1 MITVFIVLAVVAL
14 LCTIFE
20 DIININ
26 KAKTTL
32 FIGTLSWVLFYIS
45 ALEELPHEVISERF
59 AENLLEIATLWLF
72 LMAAMTFVAYL
83 NSKNIIRHLVQE
95 FLPPRMHERTLLLL
109 IGGFAFTFSMLADN
123 ITTTLITLAI
133 YSSVEMPAHKRI
145 KYAALIVFAVNSGGV
160 GLVTGE
166 VTTLMIFLAG
176 KVSIVDLLALILPSL
191 LAVIVLALMLFPGLN
206 RYVDFEHHDY
216 VFTRRDRF
224 IMGMFLATI
233 LMTVF
238 FNVGFGIPPVLTFL
252 FGLSCMFLLDEWFK
266 SSPDDEPI
274 LHYIREIHFDT
285 LLFFLGVLLIV
296 GILQEIGLL
305 FELTKLYDLMPMAWA
320 NFAMGVL
327 SSLIDN
333 VPMTAAVI
341 KADVPMSEL
350 DWLALTY
357 ATGVGGSV
365 LVIGSA
371 AGIIT
376 MGKMQEVTFAAYGRL
391 FLPLL
396 AAYGFGYVANLWF
409 TRWVLH

>member
-1 MITVFIVLAVVAL
+1 MTTVFIVLAIVAL
-14 LCTIFE
+14 LATIFE
-20 DIININ
+20 DIIHIN

-32 FIGTLSWVLFYIS
+32 FIGTLSWVLYYVT
-45 ALEELPHEVISERF
+45 ALENVPHEVISERF
-59 AENLLEIATLWLF
+59 ADNLLEIATLWLF

-83 NSKNIIRHLVQE
+83 NSRNIIRHLVQE
-95 FLPPRMHERTLLLL
+95 VLPPRMHERTLLLL
-109 IGGFAFTFSMLADN
+109 IGGFAFVFSMLADN
-123 ITTTLITLAI
+123 ITTTLITLAV
-133 YSSVEMPAHKRI
+133 YSSVDMPAHKRI

-176 KVSIVDLLALILPSL
+176 KVSITDLLALVLPSL
-191 LAVIVLALMLFPGLN
+191 LAVLLLALMLFPGLN

-216 VFTRRDRF
+216 VFTHRDRF
-224 IMGMFLATI
+224 IMGAFLITI
-233 LMTVF
+233 LLTLVL
-238 FNVGFGIPPVLTFL
+238 NIGFDVPPVLTFL
-252 FGLSCMFLLDEWFK
+252 FGLSAMFLLDEWFK
-266 SSPDDEPI
+266 SSPQDEPI

-296 GILQEIGLL
+296 GLLQEIGVL
-305 FELTKLYDLMPMAWA
+305 FELVKLYDWLPVAWA
-320 NFAMGVL
+320 NFLMGVL

-341 KADVPMSEL
+341 KADIPMSQL

-357 ATGVGGSV
+357 ATGVGGSI

-376 MGKMQEVTFAAYGRL
+376 MGKMKEVTFFSYGKI
-391 FLPLL
+391 FLPLFV
-396 AAYGFGYVANLWF
+396 AYGFGYLANLWF
-409 TRWVLH
+409 TRWLFL

>member
-1 MITVFIVLAVVAL
+1 MTTVFIVLAIVAL
-14 LCTIFE
+14 LATIFE
-20 DIININ
+20 DIIHIN

-32 FIGTLSWVLFYIS
+32 FIGTLSWVLYYVT
-45 ALEELPHEVISERF
+45 ALENVPHEVISERF
-59 AENLLEIATLWLF
+59 ADNLLEIATLWLF

-83 NSKNIIRHLVQE
+83 NSRNIIRHLVQE
-95 FLPPRMHERTLLLL
+95 VLPPRMHERTLLLL
-109 IGGFAFTFSMLADN
+109 IGGFAFVFSMLADN

-133 YSSVEMPAHKRI
+133 YSSVDMPAHKRI

-176 KVSIVDLLALILPSL
+176 KVSITDLLALVLPSL
-191 LAVIVLALMLFPGLN
+191 LAVLLLALMLFPGLN

-216 VFTRRDRF
+216 VFTHRDRF
-224 IMGMFLATI
+224 IMGAFLVTI
-233 LMTVF
+233 VLTLVL
-238 FNVGFGIPPVLTFL
+238 NIGFDVPPVLTFL
-252 FGLSCMFLLDEWFK
+252 FGLSAMFLLDEWFK
-266 SSPDDEPI
+266 SSPQDEPI

-296 GILQEIGLL
+296 GLLQETSVL
-305 FELTKLYDLMPMAWA
+305 FELVKLYDWLPMTWA
-320 NFAMGVL
+320 NFLMGVL

-341 KADVPMSEL
+341 KADIPMTAL

-357 ATGVGGSV
+357 ATGVGGSI

-376 MGKMQEVTFAAYGRL
+376 MGKMKEVTFFSYGKI
-391 FLPLL
+391 FLPLFV
-396 AAYGFGYVANLWF
+396 AYGFGYLANLWF
-409 TRWVLH
+409 TRWLFL

>member
-1 MITVFIVLAVVAL
+1 MITFFIVLAVIAL

-20 DIININ
+20 EIINVD

-45 ALEELPHEVISERF
+45 SLGELSHDEISTRF
-59 AENLLEIATLWLF
+59 SENLLEIATLWLF

-95 FLPPRMHERTLLLL
+95 FLPPRMHERTLLVL
-109 IGGFAFTFSMLADN
+109 IGGFAFVFSMLADN

-133 YSSVEMPAHKRI
+133 FSSVELPFQKRI

-166 VTTLMIFLAG
+166 VTTLMIFMSG

-191 LAVIVLALMLFPGLN
+191 LAVLLLAVMLFPGLN
-206 RYVDFEHHDY
+206 RYVDFEHHEY

-224 IMGMFLATI
+224 IMGMFLLTI
-233 LMTVF
+233 LFTVGL
-238 FNVGFGIPPVLTFL
+238 NIGFGIPPVLTFL
-252 FGLSCMFLLDEWFK
+252 LGLSCMFLLDEWFK
-266 SSPDDEPI
+266 ASPEDEPI

-296 GILQEIGLL
+296 GILKEIGVL
-305 FELTKLYDLMPMAWA
+305 FELTKLYDWLPISWA
-320 NFAMGVL
+320 NYCMGVL

-333 VPMTAAVI
+333 LPMTAAVI
-341 KADVPMSEL
+341 KADVPMSSV

-357 ATGVGGSV
+357 ATGVGGSL

-376 MGKMQEVTFAAYGRL
+376 MDKMHEVTFSAYGRL
-391 FLPLL
+391 FLPLIV
-396 AAYGFGYVANLWF
+396 AYSFGYVANLWF
-409 TRWVLH
+409 TRWLLL

>member
-1 MITVFIVLAVVAL
+1 MITVFIVLAIVAL

-20 DIININ
+20 DIIHVN

-32 FIGTLSWVLFYIS
+32 FIGTLSWVLFYANGIEGMHHDEIS
-45 ALEELPHEVISERF
+45 ARF
-59 AENLLEIATLWLF
+59 DENLLEIATLWLF

-109 IGGFAFTFSMLADN
+109 IGAFAFVFSMLADN

-133 YSSVEMPAHKRI
+133 YSSVNMPTHKRI

-160 GLVTGE
+160 GLVSGE
-166 VTTLMIFLAG
+166 VTTLMIFMAG
-176 KVSIVDLLALILPSL
+176 KVSITDLVSLILPSMLAVLL
-191 LAVIVLALMLFPGLN
+191 LAFMLFPGLN

-216 VFTRRDRF
+216 IFTRRDRF
-224 IMGMFLATI
+224 IMATFLATI
-233 LMTVF
+233 LMAML
-238 FNVGFGIPPVLTFL
+238 FNIAYGIPPVLTFL
-252 FGLSCMFLLDEWFK
+252 FGLSCMFLLDQWFK
-266 SSPDDEPI
+266 SSPTEEKI
-274 LHYIREIHFDT
+274 MHYIREIHFDT

-296 GILQEIGLL
+296 GILQEIGVL
-305 FELTKLYDLMPMAWA
+305 FELTKLYAWLPTAWA
-320 NFAMGVL
+320 NFIMGVL

-341 KADVPMSEL
+341 KADVPMNTQ

-357 ATGVGGSV
+357 ATGVGGSL

-376 MGKMQEVTFAAYGRL
+376 MGKMEEVTFASYGRL
-391 FLPLL
+391 FGLL
-396 AAYGFGYVANLWF
+396 LIAYSFGYVANLWF
-409 TRWVLH
+409 TRWLFL

>member
-1 MITVFIVLAVVAL
+1 MTTVFIVLSIIAL

-20 DIININ
+20 DIIHIN

-32 FIGTLSWVLFYIS
+32 FIGTLSWVLSYLS
-45 ALEELPHEVISERF
+45 ALDSSDHEIITERF
-59 AENLLEIATLWLF
+59 QENLLEIATLWLF

-95 FLPPRMHERTLLLL
+95 FLPPRMHERTLLML
-109 IGGFAFTFSMLADN
+109 IGCFAFMFSMLADN

-133 YSSVEMPAHKRI
+133 YSSVDMPAHKRI
-145 KYAALIVFAVNSGGV
+145 KYAALIIFAVNSGGV

-176 KVSIVDLLALILPSL
+176 KVSIGDLLALILPSL
-191 LAVIVLALMLFPGLN
+191 LAVILLAIMLFPGLN

-216 VFTRRDRF
+216 VFTHRDRF
-224 IMGMFLATI
+224 IMGAFLVTI
-233 LMTVF
+233 LLTVF
-238 FNVGFGIPPVLTFL
+238 LNIGFDVPPVLTFL
-252 FGLSCMFLLDEWFK
+252 FGLSGMFLLAEWFK
-266 SSPDDEPI
+266 SSPDEEPI

-296 GILQEIGLL
+296 GILQEIGVL
-305 FELTKLYDLMPMAWA
+305 FELTTLYQWMPVELA
-320 NFAMGVL
+320 NYVMGLL
-327 SSLIDN
+327 SALIDN

-341 KADVPMSEL
+341 KADVAMSSL

-357 ATGVGGSV
+357 STGVGGSV
-365 LVIGSA
+365 LIIGSA

-376 MGKMQEVTFAAYGRL
+376 MGKLQEVTFAAYGKL
-391 FLPLL
+391 FLHLL
-396 AAYGFGYVANLWF
+396 IAYTFGYLANLWF
-409 TRWVLH
+409 TRWLLV

>member
-1 MITVFIVLAVVAL
+1 MTTVFIVLAIVAL
-14 LCTIFE
+14 LATIFE
-20 DIININ
+20 DIIHIN

-32 FIGTLSWVLFYIS
+32 FIGTLSWVLYYVT
-45 ALEELPHEVISERF
+45 ALENVPHEVISERF
-59 AENLLEIATLWLF
+59 ADNLLEIATLWLF

-83 NSKNIIRHLVQE
+83 NSRNIIRHLVQE
-95 FLPPRMHERTLLLL
+95 VLPARMHERTLLLL
-109 IGGFAFTFSMLADN
+109 VGGFAFAFSMLADN

-133 YSSVEMPAHKRI
+133 YSSVDMPAHKRI

-176 KVSIVDLLALILPSL
+176 KVSITDLLALILPSL
-191 LAVIVLALMLFPGLN
+191 MAVLLLALMLFPGLN

-216 VFTRRDRF
+216 VFTHRDRF
-224 IMGMFLATI
+224 IMGAFLITI
-233 LMTVF
+233 LLTLVL
-238 FNVGFGIPPVLTFL
+238 NIGFDVPPVLTFL
-252 FGLSCMFLLDEWFK
+252 FGLSAMFLLDEWFK
-266 SSPDDEPI
+266 SSPQDEPI

-296 GILQEIGLL
+296 GLLQEIGVL
-305 FELTKLYDLMPMAWA
+305 FELIKLYDWLPMAWA
-320 NFAMGVL
+320 NFLMGLL

-341 KADVPMSEL
+341 KADIPMSQL

-357 ATGVGGSV
+357 ATGVGGSI

-376 MGKMQEVTFAAYGRL
+376 MGKMKEVTFFSYGKI
-391 FLPLL
+391 FLPLFV
-396 AAYGFGYVANLWF
+396 AYGFGYLANLWF
-409 TRWVLH
+409 TRWLFL

>member
-1 MITVFIVLAVVAL
+1 MTTVFIVLAIVAL
-14 LCTIFE
+14 LATIFE
-20 DIININ
+20 DIIHIN

-32 FIGTLSWVLFYIS
+32 FIGTLSWVLYYVT
-45 ALEELPHEVISERF
+45 ALENVPHEVISERF
-59 AENLLEIATLWLF
+59 ADNLLEIATLWLF

-83 NSKNIIRHLVQE
+83 NSRNIIRHLVQE
-95 FLPPRMHERTLLLL
+95 VLPPRMHERTLLLL
-109 IGGFAFTFSMLADN
+109 IGGFAFVFSMLADN

-133 YSSVEMPAHKRI
+133 YSSVDMPANKRI

-176 KVSIVDLLALILPSL
+176 KVSITDLLALVLPSL
-191 LAVIVLALMLFPGLN
+191 LAVLLLALMLFPGLN

-216 VFTRRDRF
+216 VFTHRDRF
-224 IMGMFLATI
+224 IMGAFLVTI
-233 LMTVF
+233 VLTLVL
-238 FNVGFGIPPVLTFL
+238 NIGFDVPPVLTFL
-252 FGLSCMFLLDEWFK
+252 FGLSAMFLLDEWFK
-266 SSPDDEPI
+266 SSPQDEPI

-296 GILQEIGLL
+296 GLLQEIGVL
-305 FELTKLYDLMPMAWA
+305 FELVKLYDWLPMTWA
-320 NFAMGVL
+320 NFLMGVL

-341 KADVPMSEL
+341 KADIPMTAL

-357 ATGVGGSV
+357 ATGVGGSI

-376 MGKMQEVTFAAYGRL
+376 MGKMKEVTFFSYGKI
-391 FLPLL
+391 FLPLFV
-396 AAYGFGYVANLWF
+396 AYGFGYLANLWF
-409 TRWVLH
+409 TRWLFL

>member
-1 MITVFIVLAVVAL
+1 MTTVFIVLAIVAL
-14 LCTIFE
+14 LATIFE
-20 DIININ
+20 DIIHIN

-32 FIGTLSWVLFYIS
+32 FIGTLSWVLYYVT
-45 ALEELPHEVISERF
+45 ALENVPHEVISERF
-59 AENLLEIATLWLF
+59 ADNLLEIATLWLF

-83 NSKNIIRHLVQE
+83 NSRNIIRHLVQE
-95 FLPPRMHERTLLLL
+95 VLPPRMHERTLLLL
-109 IGGFAFTFSMLADN
+109 IGGFAFVFSMLADN
-123 ITTTLITLAI
+123 ITTTLITLAV
-133 YSSVEMPAHKRI
+133 YSSVDMPAHKRI

-176 KVSIVDLLALILPSL
+176 KVSITDLLALVLPSL
-191 LAVIVLALMLFPGLN
+191 LAVLLLALMLFPGLN

-216 VFTRRDRF
+216 VFTHRDRF
-224 IMGMFLATI
+224 IMGAFLVTI
-233 LMTVF
+233 VLTLVL
-238 FNVGFGIPPVLTFL
+238 NIGFDVPPVLTFL
-252 FGLSCMFLLDEWFK
+252 FGLSAMFLLDEWFK
-266 SSPDDEPI
+266 SSPQDEPI

-296 GILQEIGLL
+296 GLLQEIGVL
-305 FELTKLYDLMPMAWA
+305 FELVKLYDWLPVAWA
-320 NFAMGVL
+320 NFLMGVL

-341 KADVPMSEL
+341 KADIPMSQL

-357 ATGVGGSV
+357 ATGVGGSI

-376 MGKMQEVTFAAYGRL
+376 MGKMKEVTFFSYGKI
-391 FLPLL
+391 FLPLFI
-396 AAYGFGYVANLWF
+396 AYGFGYLANLWF
-409 TRWVLH
+409 TRWLFL